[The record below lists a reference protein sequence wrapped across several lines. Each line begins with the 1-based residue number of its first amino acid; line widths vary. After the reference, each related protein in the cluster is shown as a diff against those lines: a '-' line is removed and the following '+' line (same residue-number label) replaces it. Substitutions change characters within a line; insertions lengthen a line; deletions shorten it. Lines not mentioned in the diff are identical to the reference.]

1 MKKSF
6 GIFTILVT
14 LTTTASAQQSA
25 EMVQTSGTG
34 ELRRQS
40 DLTIN
45 PDSRNLSTRL
55 PATVSQ
61 GDVISIQYQ
70 TAGGTFADSFMVTG
84 VTISGDRC
92 SLESKHLNSE
102 LIDIIFTQPCSK
114 LK

>member
-6 GIFTILVT
+6 SIFTILVA
-14 LTTTASAQQSA
+14 LTATAGAQQSA

-34 ELRRQS
+34 ELRKES
-40 DLTIN
+40 SLTIN
-45 PDSRNLSTRL
+45 PGSLNIPTRL
-55 PATVSQ
+55 PATVSK

-70 TAGGTFADSFMVTG
+70 TAGGAFSDSFMVTG
-84 VTISGDRC
+84 ITISGDRC

-102 LIDIIFTQPCSK
+102 LIDIIFTQPCNR